1 MAILEPV
8 LLENVIPLD
17 DIERLKKMFYSNPF
31 SRVKLPNNMITMRKK
46 EEINYFAELL
56 DINAENV
63 TLATF
68 YKHIRP
74 HYPHTDFHEREI
86 SNIVIPLEVSDDSTP
101 HLVIFD
107 QVWDN
112 PANTWVFD
120 DKQARFTYNKEL
132 LGRPCDYD
140 IQYSTKTEISEDL
153 YSHLDHQPKDYL
165 HGLSGKAY
173 PFTPGNV
180 IKFDAKSIHATS
192 NMTCD
197 YKLGLTI
204 RLDIPFK

>member
-1 MAILEPV
+1 
-8 LLENVIPLD
+8 
-17 DIERLKKMFYSNPF
+17 
-31 SRVKLPNNMITMRKK
+31 MITMRKK

-74 HYPHTDFHEREI
+74 HYPHTDYHEHEI

-153 YSHLDHQPKDYL
+153 YSHLDHQPKDYW

>member
-8 LLENVIPLD
+8 LLENVISHD

-153 YSHLDHQPKDYL
+153 YSHLDHQPKDYW

>member
-8 LLENVIPLD
+8 LLENVISYD

-86 SNIVIPLEVSDDSTP
+86 SNIVVPLEVSDDSTP

-107 QVWDN
+107 QVWN
-112 PANTWVFD
+112 NSANTWVFD

-140 IQYSTKTEISEDL
+140 IQYSTKKEINEEL
-153 YSHLDHQPKDYL
+153 YSHLDHQPKDYW

-192 NMTCD
+192 NMTCE

>member
-153 YSHLDHQPKDYL
+153 YSHLDHQPKDYW

-173 PFTPGNV
+173 QFTPVNV

>member
-153 YSHLDHQPKDYL
+153 YSHLDHQPKDYW

>member
-8 LLENVIPLD
+8 LLENVISHD

-86 SNIVIPLEVSDDSTP
+86 SNIVVPLEVSDDSTP

-153 YSHLDHQPKDYL
+153 YSHLDHQPKDYW

>member
-1 MAILEPV
+1 MILQPEV
-8 LLENVIPLD
+8 LENFID
-17 DIERLKKMFYSNPF
+17 QDATEHLKKMFYSNPF
-31 SRVKLPNNMITMRKK
+31 SRIKLPNNMIALKK
-46 EEINYFAELL
+46 KQEINYLAELL
-56 DINAENV
+56 DINAENI
-63 TLATF
+63 TLAHF
-68 YKHIRP
+68 YKHVRP
-74 HYPHTDFHEREI
+74 HYPYTDYHKHEI
-86 SNIVIPLEVSDDSTP
+86 SNIVIPLEVSDESIP

-112 PANTWVFD
+112 SANTWVFE
-120 DKQARFTYNKEL
+120 DKQARFEYNKEL

-140 IQYSTKTEISEDL
+140 ILHSTNKEVDEDL
-153 YSHLDHQPKDYL
+153 YSHLDHQPKDYWY
-165 HGLSGKAY
+165 GLSGKAY
-173 PFTPGNV
+173 PFTSGNV

>member
-8 LLENVIPLD
+8 LLENVIPHE

-153 YSHLDHQPKDYL
+153 YSHLDHQPKDYW

>member
-1 MAILEPV
+1 MILQPV
-8 LLENVIPLD
+8 LLENNID
-17 DIERLKKMFYSNPF
+17 NDSIERLKRLFYSNPF
-31 SRVKLPNNMITMRKK
+31 SRVKLPNNMIKVEK
-46 EEINYFAELL
+46 NEDIKFIADLINV
-56 DINAENV
+56 NAENI
-63 TLATF
+63 TLAHF

-74 HYPHTDFHEREI
+74 HYPHTDYHEREI
-86 SNIVIPLEVSDDSTP
+86 SNVVMPLEVSDDSTP
-101 HLVIFD
+101 NLIIFD

-112 PANTWVFD
+112 PANTWVFE
-120 DKQARFTYNKEL
+120 DKQARFQHNKEL

-140 IQYSTKTEISEDL
+140 ILHSTNKEVDENL
-153 YSHLDHQPKDYL
+153 YSYLDHQPIEYW

-173 PFTPGNV
+173 PFKPGNV

-204 RLDIPFK
+204 RLDIPFN